1 MTHDLEERARMM
13 KLKMQA
19 YKQSGP
25 VSDTEATYRAR
36 SRDRSG
42 GTRGGSSSRDRM
54 GERAYEKN
62 RDPLYKGHRTRRR
75 NDPGEWGFVWFSGVV
90 LYGWCLCGVGLL
102 MWKRDCLAT
111 SYQNIAERNKA
122 K

>member
-25 VSDTEATYRAR
+25 MSDTEATYRAR
-36 SRDRSG
+36 SRDRSSG
-42 GTRGGSSSRDRM
+42 SRAGSSSRDRV
-54 GERAYEKN
+54 ERAYEKS

-75 NDPGEWGFVWFSGVV
+75 NDAGQWQSFV
-90 LYGWCLCGVGLL
+90 
-102 MWKRDCLAT
+102 
-111 SYQNIAERNKA
+111 
-122 K
+122 

>member
-1 MTHDLEERARMM
+1 MM

-42 GTRGGSSSRDRM
+42 GTRAGSSSRDRV
-54 GERAYEKN
+54 ERAYEKN

-75 NDPGEWGFVWFSGVV
+75 NDPGEKINMKKQSKMKRVECKF
-90 LYGWCLCGVGLL
+90 LC
-102 MWKRDCLAT
+102 
-111 SYQNIAERNKA
+111 Y
-122 K
+122 